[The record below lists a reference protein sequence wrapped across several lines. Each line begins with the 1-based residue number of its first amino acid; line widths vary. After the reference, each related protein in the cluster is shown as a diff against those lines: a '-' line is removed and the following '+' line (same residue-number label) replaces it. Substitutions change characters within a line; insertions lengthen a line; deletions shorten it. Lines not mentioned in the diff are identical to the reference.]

1 MADLYSTLHKRI
13 VELLELISVYIA
25 CVEERIQMIEK
36 YAPLK
41 KEFIAS
47 LHSEIQKTLKYR
59 SELEEKNSKVIGNY
73 HQAKK
78 AQTDA
83 KEECTISG

>member
-1 MADLYSTLHKRI
+1 MKQHFLSL
-13 VELLELISVYIA
+13 
-25 CVEERIQMIEK
+25 
-36 YAPLK
+36 
-41 KEFIAS
+41 
-47 LHSEIQKTLKYR
+47 LHSDLQKMIKYK
-59 SELEEKNSKVIGNY
+59 SELEEKNSKAIGNY